1 MQAFCHGLGPLQLKR
16 GFRAGVVLRFR
27 DVCALPTLD
36 AVSNGCTHA
45 AHQPVVCCF
54 FYHSSADHG
63 SAHHNSLLF
72 FFNRNCKKPKQRGPH
87 HHNRISAGQR

>member
-54 FYHSSADHG
+54 FY
-63 SAHHNSLLF
+63 
-72 FFNRNCKKPKQRGPH
+72 RNCKLPKQRGP
-87 HHNRISAGQR
+87 RQRAPQQPVVFF